1 MKKLAV
7 AVVAMFAL
15 LGAACGIESEDSTA
29 EESVVRA
36 DDALVDEALDP
47 GALGAMSPEL
57 RLVTPPPAGCSAA
70 VTCAG
75 VKTCGAWSTFTQCA
89 PQFSACDN
97 TCIEAPAAFG
107 RGDCQ
112 FTRSFIPQNRTR
124 SCVMRAT
131 GQTCVETGYLA
142 RGLSCTPVGG

>member
-7 AVVAMFAL
+7 AVFAVFAL

-29 EESVVRA
+29 EERVVRA
-36 DDALVDEALDP
+36 DDVLADDP
-47 GALGAMSPEL
+47 ADADALGAMPPEL
-57 RLVTPPPAGCSAA
+57 MLVTPPPAGCAAA

-75 VKTCGAWSTFTQCA
+75 VKTCGAWSAFTQCA

-97 TCIEAPAAFG
+97 SCIEAPSAFG

-131 GQTCVETGYLA
+131 GQTCIETGYLA
-142 RGLSCTPVGG
+142 RGGSCTPVP